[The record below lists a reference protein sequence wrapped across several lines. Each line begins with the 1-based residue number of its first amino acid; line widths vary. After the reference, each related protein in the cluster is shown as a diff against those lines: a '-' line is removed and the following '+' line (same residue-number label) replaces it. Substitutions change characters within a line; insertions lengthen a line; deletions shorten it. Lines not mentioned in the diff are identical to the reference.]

1 MKHKFGK
8 VAVLCGGLSAERD
21 VSLQSGQNVFEALKQ
36 KGVDAHLIDVQADI
50 MARLIEGEFDRTFVI
65 VHGQGA
71 EDGVLL
77 GALQTLGLPYTGCD
91 VAASAF
97 AMDKVRSKWI
107 FQALQLPTVPFEVV
121 THESQLATVLQKISL
136 PVCVKPAKDGSSNGV
151 SKVTVENELKNAF
164 DQAVRYSKEV
174 IIEPWIQGKEFTV
187 AMLNGQA
194 FPPVEIRVIKGFYD
208 YEAKYQSDAT
218 EYLCPCHLTSAE
230 EQQIQQLALEACR
243 ALGCEGWSR
252 VDFIQDEA
260 GKFWL
265 LEVNTIPGMTSHS
278 LVPKAAKAAG
288 IDFDEL
294 VIRIL
299 ETSLKRDQ

>member
-36 KGVDAHLIDVQADI
+36 KGIDAHLIDVQADI

-151 SKVTVENELKNAF
+151 SKVTVESELKNAF
-164 DQAVRYSKEV
+164 DKAVRYSKEV

-218 EYLCPCHLTSAE
+218 EYLCPCHLTPAE
-230 EQQIQQLALEACR
+230 EKQIQQLALDACR

-278 LVPKAAKAAG
+278 LMPKAAKAAG
-288 IDFDEL
+288 IEFDDL

-299 ETSLKRDQ
+299 ETSVGED